1 MTRWVQSALVRRRKG
16 FTFGNG
22 VSVYGW
28 PILRC
33 VKGAHV
39 HAGRNL
45 VLISESTYSAVG
57 VAHACVIDALQPGAT
72 ILIGDDVGMS
82 GASVCCASSVTIGD
96 RVMLGADSVITDTD
110 LHPVHIVPRRHETRG
125 VLAAEVV
132 IENDVFVG
140 MRAIIL
146 KGVHVGEGAVVGAG
160 AVVTSAVPARSIVAG
175 SPARVVGAVRRGAQ
189 RYEK

>member
-1 MTRWVQSALVRRRKG
+1 
-16 FTFGNG
+16 
-22 VSVYGW
+22 
-28 PILRC
+28 
-33 VKGAHV
+33 
-39 HAGRNL
+39 
-45 VLISESTYSAVG
+45 
-57 VAHACVIDALQPGAT
+57 
-72 ILIGDDVGMS
+72 
-82 GASVCCASSVTIGD
+82 
-96 RVMLGADSVITDTD
+96 MLGADSVITDTD